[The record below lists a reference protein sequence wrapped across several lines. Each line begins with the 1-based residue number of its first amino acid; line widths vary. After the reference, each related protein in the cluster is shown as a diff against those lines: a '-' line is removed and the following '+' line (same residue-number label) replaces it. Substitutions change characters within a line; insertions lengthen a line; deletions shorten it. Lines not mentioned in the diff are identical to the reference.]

1 MNAFN
6 VIMPRKALS
15 TLLVIVLSFCAAV
28 VSCQTSPTDLEPVST
43 IAVDDV
49 TPPSP
54 ANQTPVGRASPTVTV
69 TATPEGAP
77 LKLTFWTIESI
88 SPDAEGEAGTF
99 VGNSLRAFE
108 RANPDVDVDLQL
120 KKATGKGGV
129 VDFLRTAKNVAPTVL
144 PDVAVMNAT
153 DLNQAFSEGLI
164 QPLDGRLDRSI
175 VQDLLPAAR
184 RIGTVTDR
192 LVAVPL
198 GLEMEHQVYNTRVIT
213 ATPLLWTDV
222 LSSNASYL
230 FPAKGVNGLVN
241 DHTLA
246 QYFSAG
252 GTFLD
257 DRGAPKIDEAA
268 LRSVLGF
275 YHQAVQNNLVDPSI
289 LEAASTEELWPT
301 YLQGQAGFTQ
311 ISVKQY
317 LTDRDLLNNSMYAPI
332 SVQEAQDTPIAVTNG
347 WVLVLVTADPARQ
360 KAALNLMEWFL
371 SANSNATWNR
381 INRSIPSRD
390 TAYQQ
395 LAGDDP
401 YWKFLTD
408 QLNTARPYPRFA
420 GYDQIGRIL
429 QQAVQ
434 QVINGE
440 ATPDEATATAIDA
453 LTLP

>member
-1 MNAFN
+1 MIVFN
-6 VIMPRKALS
+6 NLIFQKGMVPLLIVSFLFSAVI
-15 TLLVIVLSFCAAV
+15 
-28 VSCQTSPTDLEPVST
+28 VSCQSSPTEVGSASATPISE
-43 IAVDDV
+43 V
-49 TPPSP
+49 TPTKLAS
-54 ANQTPVGRASPTVTV
+54 QTTVSRATPTVTP
-69 TATPEGAP
+69 TATPEGTP

-88 SPDAEGEAGTF
+88 SPDAEGEAGNF
-99 VGNSLRAFE
+99 IGNSLRAFE
-108 RANPDVDVDLQL
+108 RAHPEIDVQLQL

-153 DLNQAFSEGLI
+153 DLNQAFTESLI
-164 QPLDGRLDRSI
+164 QPLDGRLDRSV

-184 RIGTVTDR
+184 RIGTVSDK

-198 GLEMEHQVYNTRVIT
+198 GLEMEHQVYNTTVFT

-222 LSSNASYL
+222 LSSNTRYL
-230 FPAKGVNGLVN
+230 FPAKGINGLVN

-252 GTFLD
+252 GTFED
-257 DRGAPKIDEAA
+257 DQGTPKIDEVA
-268 LRSVLGF
+268 LRLVLEF
-275 YHQAVQNNLVDPSI
+275 YHQAVENNVIDASI
-289 LEAASTEELWPT
+289 LEAATTEELWPT
-301 YLQGQAGFTQ
+301 YLQGQAGLTQ

-317 LTDRDLLNNSMYAPI
+317 LTDRDQLNSSMYAPI
-332 SVQEAQDTPIAVTNG
+332 SVRDEQDIPIAITNG
-347 WVLVLVTADPARQ
+347 WVLVLVTGDPARQ

-371 SANSNATWNR
+371 STNNNATWNN
-381 INRSIPSRD
+381 INQSIPSRD

-401 YWKFLTD
+401 YWEFLTD
-408 QLNTARPYPRFA
+408 QLNTARPHPRFA

>member
-1 MNAFN
+1 MFN
-6 VIMPRKALS
+6 VLTPRNGLIILFV
-15 TLLVIVLSFCAAV
+15 TVLLFSAAV
-28 VSCQTSPTDLEPVST
+28 VSCQTSPTDLEPVSST
-43 IAVDDV
+43 PVGEV
-49 TPPSP
+49 TPPTPS
-54 ANQTPVGRASPTVTV
+54 NQTTVSRASPTVTA
-69 TATPEGAP
+69 TATPEGTP

-88 SPDAEGEAGTF
+88 SPDAEGEAGNFMSNT
-99 VGNSLRAFE
+99 LRAFE
-108 RANPDVDVDLQL
+108 RANPAVDVDLKL
-120 KKATGKGGV
+120 KKATGKGGI

-164 QPLDGRLDRSI
+164 QPLDGRLDRSV

-184 RIGTVTDR
+184 RIGTVSDR

-198 GLEMEHQVYNTRVIT
+198 GLEMEHQVYNTGIYT

-222 LSSNASYL
+222 LSSNSAYL

-257 DRGAPKIDEAA
+257 DRGAPKIDEVA
-268 LRSVLGF
+268 LRSVLEF
-275 YHQAVQNNLVDPSI
+275 YHQAVQNNVVDASI
-289 LEAASTEELWPT
+289 LEAATTEELWPT

-317 LTDRDLLNNSMYAPI
+317 LTDRDLLNNSLYAPI
-332 SVQEAQDTPIAVTNG
+332 SVQDAQDTPVAITNG
-347 WVLVLVTADPARQ
+347 WVLVLVTDDPARQ

-371 SANSNATWNR
+371 STNSNATWNS

-390 TAYQQ
+390 TAFQQ

-401 YWKFLTD
+401 YWEFLTE
-408 QLNTARPYPRFA
+408 QLNTARPHPGFS

-440 ATPDEATATAIDA
+440 ATPSEATATAIDA